1 MPLFALS
8 SFLAAGLYG
17 VSAWQ
22 LLRGPAAA
30 RSPLWVSGLLL
41 AGIVIHAALLGASV
55 FQPDAVHLGF
65 ANAVSLV
72 AWLSVSV
79 YALTAL
85 RVPLPGIQG
94 WVAAIAAV
102 GVLFPLVLPDA
113 RAVPF
118 SHTFGFRLH
127 LVLSLLAYCLLFIAA
142 LQAILMSAFEKR
154 LHHGAAAASMPGMPP
169 LLTLESVLFKLIWA
183 GFVLLSL
190 ALASGFVFSEEIF
203 GKAMSLSH
211 KTFFALLSWLVF
223 GALLAGR
230 AIRGWRG
237 RLAVRW
243 TITGFVMLL
252 LAYVGSKFVLEVLLH
267 R

>member
-1 MPLFALS
+1 MPVFVFS
-8 SFLAAGLYG
+8 SFLVAGLYG

-22 LLRGPAAA
+22 FLRRGA
-30 RSPLWVSGLLL
+30 RNSRVWASSLLL
-41 AGIVIHAALLGASV
+41 VGIAVHAVLLGASV
-55 FQPDAVHLGF
+55 FRADAVHLGF
-65 ANAVSLV
+65 ANAVSLI

-85 RVPLPGIQG
+85 KVPLPGIQG
-94 WVAAIAAV
+94 WVAGIAAV
-102 GVLFPLVLPDA
+102 GVLLPLVLPDA
-113 RAVPF
+113 RPIPF
-118 SHTFGFRLH
+118 SHTFGFRVH

-142 LQAILMSAFEKR
+142 LQAVLMSAFEKR

-169 LLTLESVLFKLIWA
+169 LLTLESVLFKLIWT
-183 GFVLLSL
+183 GFILLSL
-190 ALASGFVFSEEIF
+190 ALASGILFSEEIF
-203 GKAMSLSH
+203 GKAMSFSH

-230 AIRGWRG
+230 AIWGWRG

-243 TITGFVMLL
+243 TVTGFVMLL

>member
-1 MPLFALS
+1 MPVFALS
-8 SFLAAGLYG
+8 SFLVAGLYA

-22 LLRGPAAA
+22 FLR
-30 RSPLWVSGLLL
+30 RSPRTGSRFWVSAMLL

-55 FQPDAVHLGF
+55 FQEDAVHLGF
-65 ANAVSLV
+65 ANAVSLI
-72 AWLSVSV
+72 AWLSVSI

-85 RVPLPGIQG
+85 KVPLPCIQG
-94 WVAAIAAV
+94 WVAVVAAL
-102 GVLFPLVLPDA
+102 GVLLPLALPDA

-118 SHTFGFRLH
+118 SHTFGFRAH

-142 LQAILMSAFEKR
+142 LQAILMSAFERR

-183 GFVLLSL
+183 GFILLSL
-190 ALASGFVFSEEIF
+190 ALGSGILFSEEVF
-203 GKAMSLSH
+203 GQAISFSH
-211 KTFFALLSWLVF
+211 KTFFAVLSWMVF

-230 AIRGWRG
+230 VIWGWRG

-252 LAYVGSKFVLEVLLH
+252 LAYVGSKFVLEILLH